1 MTSLP
6 PPAAA
11 RSPSHRVIIIAA
23 LVAILT
29 LVTVFGA
36 GWYLSREQRAQLM
49 SSNIPP
55 YHIPS
60 GSWTSGASTQW
71 TATIPAEAE
80 VFYAAGRLIAVQKEN
95 RTETATLTA
104 YTVSDTGLSEAWTQT
119 LELAKEPTTPV
130 FPLWGEKT
138 LIHNSKLI
146 DVTTGELS
154 PVPWKEG
161 RSPIIAQDTAI
172 VCDDLHHC
180 EAWKEG
186 GDAPIWHVELEEDP
200 HWANHGDPDTEVYV
214 RGDDR
219 YAILG
224 RHQPINLNTGELIN
238 LELPQADGYFV
249 VSVTDGWLVH
259 SSSTENPDAL
269 PYVAVYDITGGKETD
284 SFSNNTW
291 DGQGSMRGLVNPAA
305 LPASSYRM
313 LWERSDPT
321 ILQAMY
327 AVEGSC
333 VVHIEVTEGATI
345 DISAPSA
352 LSPNATSATDCVG
365 NLVMSADKSV
375 LIGQPNERW
384 GVNSFTVMY
393 NATTGQPINFQ
404 GVDPATGGAFELIGD
419 NRVLGYDPASG
430 TVASYTAGGSAS

>member
-1 MTSLP
+1 M
-6 PPAAA
+6 
-11 RSPSHRVIIIAA
+11 
-23 LVAILT
+23 
-29 LVTVFGA
+29 
-36 GWYLSREQRAQLM
+36 
-49 SSNIPP
+49 
-55 YHIPS
+55 
-60 GSWTSGASTQW
+60 
-71 TATIPAEAE
+71 
-80 VFYAAGRLIAVQKEN
+80 
-95 RTETATLTA
+95 
-104 YTVSDTGLSEAWTQT
+104 
-119 LELAKEPTTPV
+119 
-130 FPLWGEKT
+130 
-138 LIHNSKLI
+138 
-146 DVTTGELS
+146 
-154 PVPWKEG
+154 
-161 RSPIIAQDTAI
+161 
-172 VCDDLHHC
+172 
-180 EAWKEG
+180 
-186 GDAPIWHVELEEDP
+186 
-200 HWANHGDPDTEVYV
+200 
-214 RGDDR
+214 
-219 YAILG
+219 
-224 RHQPINLNTGELIN
+224 
-238 LELPQADGYFV
+238 

-375 LIGQPNERW
+375 LIGQPNERL

-393 NATTGQPINFQ
+393 NATTG
-404 GVDPATGGAFELIGD
+404 
-419 NRVLGYDPASG
+419 
-430 TVASYTAGGSAS
+430 